1 VFGDPHQAK
10 AAPGLLGELTLTSR
24 MSANAAW
31 LTTTDRLS
39 IFTCD
44 RLDLA
49 VTGWTIS
56 AVNSH
61 KVRRHQFHKLK
72 SYPIVSGAW
81 SENFSAL

>member
-1 VFGDPHQAK
+1 MTFTRPK
-10 AAPGLLGELTLTSR
+10 TAPGLLGELTLTSR

-31 LTTTDRLS
+31 LTTT
-39 IFTCD
+39 D